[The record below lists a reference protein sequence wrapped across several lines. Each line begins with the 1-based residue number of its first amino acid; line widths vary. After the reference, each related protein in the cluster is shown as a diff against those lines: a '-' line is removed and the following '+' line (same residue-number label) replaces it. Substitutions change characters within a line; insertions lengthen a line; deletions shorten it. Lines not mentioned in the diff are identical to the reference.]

1 MPDLPI
7 SGLPAVTTPQPSDV
21 FAIVNSGI
29 TKKTTVQDVGNAVFT
44 QISSSVIL
52 PSQTGSFSTT
62 SSFNNYTS
70 SINSFTQSYYQ
81 TTSSFGV
88 TPYFGSFYHTSSIVV
103 TALSTPTTMS
113 LNTTDFSYGVSIS
126 GSTNDK
132 IKFASGGYYD
142 IQFSAQMAKTT
153 GTTSAVYIWIRKN
166 DVDVP
171 WSNTGVTL
179 AGGDNDVATPAW
191 NWFVSSSAND
201 YYQIMWSVVG
211 STNNTFITASSSST
225 GGGPEVPSLI
235 VTVNRVG

>member
-7 SGLPAVTTPQPSDV
+7 SGLPSLNAPESNDV
-21 FAIVNSGI
+21 FAIVNNGI
-29 TKKTTVQDVGNAVFT
+29 TKKTTVQAVGNSVFN

-70 SINSFTQSYYQ
+70 SINNFTQSYYN
-81 TTSSFGV
+81 TTGSFGV
-88 TPYFGSFYHTSSIVV
+88 TSYYGSFYHSSSIVA
-103 TALSTPTTMS
+103 TSLSTPTTMS
-113 LNTTDFSYGVSIS
+113 LNTTDFAYGVSIS

-142 IQFSAQMAKTT
+142 IQFSAQMSKNT
-153 GTTSAVYIWIRKN
+153 GTTSTVYIWIRKN
-166 DVDVP
+166 ELDVP

-179 AGGDNDVATPAW
+179 AGGANDVATPAW
-191 NWFVSSSAND
+191 NWFVSASTGD
-201 YYQIMWSVVG
+201 YCQLMWSVVG
-211 STNNTFITASSSST
+211 STNNALISSSLSA